1 MQRNIVDMAGNVLR
15 PIELDDRVFGITPNQ
30 AVVHQA
36 VVAQQANARQGTH
49 DTKTR
54 AEVAGGGKKP
64 YRQKGTG
71 NARQGSTRAPH
82 YRTGGVVFGPHPRD
96 HGLAMPRKMRRLA
109 LRSVLS
115 ARAAEEALT
124 VVENFLLAEGRTRQL
139 LSALA
144 TLELGEQTLIVLG
157 ERSDPVLRA
166 ARNLPTVHVVTPNGL
181 NLLDLL
187 RLPRLVL
194 DAAAVETLTRT
205 LTSDLP
211 SAPSD
216 ASAPTPS
223 AGPARS
229 TRARSER
236 GAAAEVPAS
245 VAGATGAREAAPG
258 PAVST
263 EQPSQPVSAAAAAS
277 SAAGQSPAAAE
288 PASSATTSSASEAAP
303 QPGASAAG
311 AAGQPS
317 PAIASEVAAVPAPA
331 TEAEAPSA
339 TTAAEPPL
347 PQATPT
353 DEAALPPSATE
364 GELALPA
371 EEEYAPETGA
381 PIEAVDVDQPTE
393 PTEEGSR

>member
-1 MQRNIVDMAGNVLR
+1 MQRNIVDMAGKVLR

-54 AEVAGGGKKP
+54 GEVAGGGKKP

-124 VVENFLLAEGRTRQL
+124 VVEDFHLDAGRTKQLLA
-139 LSALA
+139 ALA

-157 ERSDPVLRA
+157 ERSEPVLRA
-166 ARNLPTVHVVTPNGL
+166 ARNLATVHVVTPNGL

-194 DAAAVETLTRT
+194 DTAAVETLTRT

-211 SAPSD
+211 PARPQADSAP
-216 ASAPTPS
+216 ALT
-223 AGPARS
+223 
-229 TRARSER
+229 
-236 GAAAEVPAS
+236 
-245 VAGATGAREAAPG
+245 
-258 PAVST
+258 
-263 EQPSQPVSAAAAAS
+263 
-277 SAAGQSPAAAE
+277 
-288 PASSATTSSASEAAP
+288 
-303 QPGASAAG
+303 G
-311 AAGQPS
+311 AAGQPAL
-317 PAIASEVAAVPAPA
+317 AITTEVAAVP
-331 TEAEAPSA
+331 
-339 TTAAEPPL
+339 EP
-347 PQATPT
+347 
-353 DEAALPPSATE
+353 ALPPSPTADA
-364 GELALPA
+364 LALPA
-371 EEEYAPETGA
+371 EEQYAPETGA
-381 PIEAVDVDQPTE
+381 PIEAVEVDEPTG
-393 PTEEGSR
+393 PPGTEEGSR